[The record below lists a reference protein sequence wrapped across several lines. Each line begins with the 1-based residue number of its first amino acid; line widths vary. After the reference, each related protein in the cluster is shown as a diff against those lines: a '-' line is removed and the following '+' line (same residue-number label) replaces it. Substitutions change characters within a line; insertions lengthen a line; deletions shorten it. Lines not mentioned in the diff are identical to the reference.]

1 MKRMLIAALL
11 VAMGAAAQDTTNVA
25 QRVAD
30 DAIAIDRVAAASKR
44 DLPTDLLRRM
54 IDEDVDLLRG
64 RRNDGSYQYASFER
78 FDSGRISQDYSVRYR
93 GDKMEVLEIKGP
105 WVYRVQVEVPSRR
118 MVVRTNRP
126 VWIERVD
133 LEYVAERGSQT
144 ERQTIEIKQWLKP
157 GEFRPVDLPQIAR
170 QATARVVTS
179 VEKDAGYGNVELA
192 LIKAKI
198 VDNADSPYADAVA
211 SAKAIQRALDSGD
224 VPSMRS
230 MAQRMRS
237 TLARSGAAGFSPPAE
252 APAGGRAQCGGPRR
266 AEGRRSTGPGDAR
279 RVAGDRGFADR
290 ERAGAAS
297 GTRSSAPADPA
308 FAAVATRP
316 SRSAREI
323 CTASRARC
331 AANACMPAFDGLT
344 PMQR

>member
-30 DAIAIDRVAAASKR
+30 DTIAIDRVAAASKR

-237 TLARSGAAGFSPPAE
+237 TLARNGA
-252 APAGGRAQCGGPRR
+252 
-266 AEGRRSTGPGDAR
+266 GDAR
-279 RVAGDRGFADR
+279 RVAGDRGFADG